1 MKRQRTFRGRD
12 ITGKWHYGYLF
23 QGKTE
28 DNENYSV
35 ILKQMKYVSDD
46 RLSEDL
52 PFAFYKEEVS
62 VVAPNTIGQFT
73 GLKDKNGKEIYEG
86 DILKFF
92 YIPYYSRYDIA
103 LKVYRVGEVAFVN
116 GCFRLVNLT
125 DYDDI
130 DLNTKSELQ
139 PCEGSE
145 IEIHSNFCS
154 VIGNIHDNPELLEEG
169 EK

>member
-1 MKRQRTFRGRD
+1 MNREINFRGKS
-12 ITGKWHYGYLF
+12 ISTGKWLYGCLLKNEE
-23 QGKTE
+23 GKFAVVKPFKVNM
-28 DNENYSV
+28 DNECSCCEV
-35 ILKQMKYVSDD
+35 D
-46 RLSEDL
+46 
-52 PFAFYKEEVS
+52 EE
-62 VVAPNTIGQFT
+62 TIGQFT

-92 YIPYYSRYDIA
+92 YIPYYSRYDIT

-154 VIGNIHDNPELLEEG
+154 VIGNIHDNKDLLNEI
-169 EK
+169 

>member
-1 MKRQRTFRGRD
+1 MNREIIFRGKSLV
-12 ITGKWHYGYLF
+12 TNEWVYGSLVKC
-23 QGKTE
+23 G
-28 DNENYSV
+28 NENHIIGFDEVDLDGHHIRYYSDRPV
-35 ILKQMKYVSDD
+35 FTKQ
-46 RLSEDL
+46 E
-52 PFAFYKEEVS
+52 
-62 VVAPNTIGQFT
+62 TIGQFT

-92 YIPYYSRYDIA
+92 YIPYYSRYDIT

-116 GCFRLVNLT
+116 GCFRLVNFP

-154 VIGNIHDNPELLEEG
+154 VIGNIHDNKDLLNEI
-169 EK
+169 

>member
-1 MKRQRTFRGRD
+1 MNREIIFRGKSLV
-12 ITGKWHYGYLF
+12 TNEWVYGSLVKC
-23 QGKTE
+23 G
-28 DNENYSV
+28 NENHIIGFDEVDLDGHHIRYYSDRPV
-35 ILKQMKYVSDD
+35 FTKQ
-46 RLSEDL
+46 E
-52 PFAFYKEEVS
+52 
-62 VVAPNTIGQFT
+62 TIGQFT

-92 YIPYYSRYDIA
+92 YIPYYSRYDIT

-154 VIGNIHDNPELLEEG
+154 VIGNIHDNRELLE
-169 EK
+169 K